1 MTVDIENRAV
11 RKNGFQFPCHPQ
23 QISTYVVFGFDL
35 ITFYGVNMLSMGGN
49 PTVVVSCG
57 TAYGLI
63 CVAVVVLAWKATSCD
78 PTDAVLYEQLAKKA
92 KSERFNPGRLEYRC
106 FVCDGYVTDRAKHCG
121 ECNRCVETFDH
132 HCRWLNNCVGAKN
145 YCYFFSLICSVFLM
159 SLMHNITSI
168 IVIVH
173 FWALQTPHVSQTH
186 LSVFTK
192 NLFTEFTVL
201 LGVACTFNLA
211 TLGFLIHLI
220 GYHVMLMCK
229 GLTTFEYL
237 RGDKPRTSKLYIKVV
252 RDTEADVELP
262 QKKAPLPCVCTTV
275 KDPPLKIEKG

>member
-1 MTVDIENRAV
+1 M
-11 RKNGFQFPCHPQ
+11 F
-23 QISTYVVFGFDL
+23 
-35 ITFYGVNMLSMGGN
+35 
-49 PTVVVSCG
+49 
-57 TAYGLI
+57 
-63 CVAVVVLAWKATSCD
+63 
-78 PTDAVLYEQLAKKA
+78 
-92 KSERFNPGRLEYRC
+92 SERFNPGRLEYRC

-252 RDTEADVELP
+252 RDTEADVEQPLP
-262 QKKAPLPCVCTTV
+262 QEKKKSLLPCACTSM
-275 KDPPLKIEKG
+275 KDPPLKIEKGQGEETNNTIGESKLENVDDTSKVKAQDVALLGSFNKVAENLHQVE